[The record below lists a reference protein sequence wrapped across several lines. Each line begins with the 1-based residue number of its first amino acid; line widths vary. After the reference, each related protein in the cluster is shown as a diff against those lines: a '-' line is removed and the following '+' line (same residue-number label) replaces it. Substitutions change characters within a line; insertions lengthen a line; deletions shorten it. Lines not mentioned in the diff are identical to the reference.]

1 MTDTTEV
8 KTKWYEGW
16 TDETLAFLVLRLW
29 LAVRAIIT
37 GVEKFSGTKTTQSP
51 MLDDLGMPDISG
63 KMIDIKTKI
72 YSFGDYHA
80 VPASL
85 ASEFAK
91 QPLLPKF
98 ILPIYYGMLGPA
110 LILLGLMLLF
120 GIGTRTSLFLQGL
133 LYVSLTFGLILI
145 GQDGG
150 IAWLAAHM
158 ILIAYALTLAKHN
171 KLAVMSRF

>member
-1 MTDTTEV
+1 MTDTMEV

-29 LAVRAIIT
+29 LAMRAIIT
-37 GVEKFSGTKTTQSP
+37 GVEKFSGTQTTQTP

-63 KMIDIKTKI
+63 KMIDVKTKI
-72 YSFGDYHA
+72 YALGDYHA

-85 ASEFAK
+85 AAEFAK
-91 QPLLPKF
+91 QPLLPKA
-98 ILPIYYGMLGPA
+98 ILPIYYGVLGPA
-110 LILLGLMLLF
+110 LIILGLMLLV

-150 IAWLAAHM
+150 VAWLAAHM

-171 KLAVMSRF
+171 KLAVLSKF